1 MNTLEKLD
9 NEDRFAL
16 YISGGV
22 HLALIA
28 FFILYSFTINP
39 NVRPSFI
46 EVEFGEYKSGTMA
59 EFSEQTNEEVATS
72 PNPSEVEPED
82 PQPDQPEPVEEQ
94 VATTAETTKPVDV
107 PDQKEEVQEEELK
120 TPETDK
126 VDPEKETSTEKK
138 EEVVVPPKA
147 KQAETQQQGAENSG
161 DEQGNQGR
169 VNADQGTGNELEK
182 AAPFNLNIEGINRDP
197 LVKPIPDNSSGYEA
211 TVTIRFEV
219 TPDGRVT
226 NIIPIRKSGNPEI
239 DREVIRTLNSWRFSR
254 LPSNVPQQNQ
264 TGTITFRFVLD

>member
-1 MNTLEKLD
+1 MNALEKLD

-16 YISGGV
+16 YVSGGLHV
-22 HLALIA
+22 AMIA
-28 FFILYSFTINP
+28 FFILYTFTINP

-72 PNPSEVEPED
+72 PNPSEVEPEN
-82 PQPDQPEPVEEQ
+82 PEPDQKPVEEQ
-94 VATTAETTKPVDV
+94 VATTDETTKPADV
-107 PDQKEEVQEEELK
+107 PDQTQEVQEEELK
-120 TPETDK
+120 TPDTDK
-126 VDPEKETSTEKK
+126 VNREKQSSTEEKQ
-138 EEVVVPPKA
+138 EVIIPPKA
-147 KQAETQQQGAENSG
+147 QQAETQQQGAEESG
-161 DEQGNQGR
+161 DEEGNQGR
-169 VNADQGTGNELEK
+169 TNADQGTGNELEK

-197 LVKPIPDNSSGYEA
+197 LVKPIPDNSAGYEA

-219 TPDGRVT
+219 TPDGRVA

-239 DREVIRTLNSWRFSR
+239 DRKVIRTLNSWRFSR